1 MTKAKGKFILLIC
14 LVLSLV
20 MMLVLSSC
28 NNTEPPSNDNTGN
41 TGSNTGSSVDSGAGG
56 SSPDVGGGSIPDNP
70 QHQHSYGE
78 FVTIKEPTCT
88 EDGLKAKSCSC
99 GDVVSESIAAT
110 GHSEEIMPA
119 VGSTCTET
127 GLTEGKKCS
136 RCGEILVA
144 QQKTEAKGHTDE
156 ILPAVAPTCTKTGLT
171 EGKKCSVC
179 GEVLINQIILPQS
192 GHTYDDNN
200 DVNCNVCGFIRD
212 VNCTHSNTVTLDPIA
227 PTCTKTGLT
236 EGKKCSACGEILL
249 KQEVLPIAP
258 HSYGEWITTKE
269 PTCLEKGSKEKKCSA
284 CGDTVSEVINA
295 NGHTEEAI
303 KAVAPTCT
311 KTGLTE
317 GKKCSACGE
326 ILLKQEVL
334 PIVPHSYGEWITTKE
349 PTCLEKGSK
358 EKKCSACGDT
368 VSEVI
373 NANGHAEE
381 AIKAVEPTC
390 TKTGLTEGKKCSACG
405 EILLKQEV
413 LPIAPHSYGE
423 WITTKEPTCLEKGSK
438 EKKCSVCGDTVSEAI
453 NANGHTEEAIK
464 AVEPTCTKTGLSEG
478 KKCSVCGEILLKQ
491 EVLPTKEHNY
501 GDGICLACGELQSK
515 GLELTL
521 NEETSTYTI
530 SVGTCTDTKI
540 IIPSKYKNLPV
551 TSIDSDAFSGCESLT
566 SIVIPNS
573 VTSIGEYA
581 FCDCESLTSIVIPNS
596 VTSIGL
602 SAFEGCES
610 LTSIEIP
617 NSVTSIGY
625 YAFSRCT
632 ALEEIYFNAASM
644 ANFSSSNFVFDSAGA
659 NGDGIT
665 VTIGKDVT
673 KIPTYLFCSSSE
685 ITSVIFED
693 VSVCNSIGD
702 YAFYGCESLTS
713 IEIPNSVTSIGY
725 SAFEDCTALEEI
737 YFNAASMADLSSY
750 DDVFDSAGIN
760 GDGITVTIGKDVTKI
775 PAYLFY
781 SYQNSYAPKITSVI
795 FEDVSVCKSI
805 GEYAFYGCASLTSI
819 EIPNSV
825 TSIGEG
831 AFRECTALEEIYFNV
846 ASMADLSS
854 DAFVFDN
861 AGINGDGITVTIG
874 KDVTKIPAYLFS
886 SSFENATNI
895 TSVVFEDVSVC
906 KRIGKYAFEGCTSLT
921 SIEIPNSVTS
931 IGEYAFYGC
940 TSLTS
945 VEIPN
950 SVTSIVEGAFYG
962 CESIEAVYIADLGS
976 WCNISFEDGTANPLS
991 YAKNLYLNKDLVTNL
1006 VIPNSVTSIGDYAF
1020 YGFTALTSIE
1030 IPNSVTSIGSYAF
1043 YGCAS
1048 LISIEIPNSVISI
1061 GSSAFFNCTSL
1072 TNVVIP
1078 NSVTSIGSSAFSDCT
1093 SLTNVVIPN
1102 SVTSIDSDA
1111 FYRCTSLTSIEIPN
1125 SVTSIGNYA
1134 FYRCTSLTSIVIPNS
1149 VISIGNYAFDSCTA
1163 LEEIYFNAASMADLS
1178 SSNGVFNN
1186 AGTNGDGITVTIGKD
1201 VTKIPA
1207 YLFYSSSKITSV
1219 IFDDESVCNSIGDY
1233 AFSGCASL
1241 TSIEIPNSVTSIG
1254 NFAFD
1259 GCTSLKYNEYD
1270 NAYYIGSEEN
1280 PYLVLIKAKDTSIT
1294 SCKINESTR
1303 FIHSNAFHGCTSLT
1317 SIEIPNSVT
1326 SIGGG
1331 AFYNC
1336 KLLTGIEIPNSVT
1349 SIDDYT
1355 FYGCTALTSI
1365 VIPNSVI
1372 SIGKY
1377 AFDSCTALEE
1387 IYFNAAS
1394 MANLSSNNKAFNNAG
1409 INGDGITVT
1418 IGKDVTKI
1426 PAYLF
1431 CPYQNSYAPKITSV
1445 IFEDESVCNS
1455 IGNYAFSGCAS
1466 LTSIEIPNGLTS
1478 IGNYAFYGCKAL
1490 TSIVIPNS
1498 VTSIG
1503 NYAFYNCKLLTGI
1516 EISNGVTSIGN
1527 YAFYGCAS
1535 LTSIEIPNSVTSIGN
1550 SAFYNC
1556 TALTSIVIPNSITSI
1571 SDYTFY
1577 GCASLTSIVIPNSAT
1592 SIGYSAFRDCT
1603 SLTSIVIPSSVTS
1616 IGTYA
1621 FYRCTAL
1628 EEIYFNAASMANL
1641 SSSNGV
1647 FNNAGING
1655 DGITVTIGKDVTK
1668 IPAYLFCPYQNSYA
1682 PKITSVIFENESVCN
1697 SIGDYAF
1704 SGCTALTS
1712 IVIPNSITSIGYYAF
1727 GDCTA
1732 LEEIYFNAASMAD
1745 LSSRSYVFLNAGTN
1759 GDGITVTIG
1768 KDVTKIPA
1776 CLFYSSS
1783 KITSV
1788 IFEDESVCKSIGA
1801 SAFYGCKA
1809 LTSIVIPNSVTSIGG
1824 GAFSGCT
1831 SLMYNE
1837 YDNACYI
1844 GSEENPYL
1852 ILIKAKDT
1860 SITSCKINES
1870 TKFIHYNAFR
1880 GCTSLTSIVIPNSVT
1895 SIGSSAFYGCK
1906 ALTSIVIP
1914 NSVTSISDYT
1924 FYGCTSLTSI
1934 VIPNSVTI
1942 IGNYAFYNC
1951 TALTSIVIP
1960 NSVTS
1965 IGDYAFDSCTSLES
1979 VTIGDSVTSIGRDA
1993 FDDCTALEAVYIT
2006 DLGSW
2011 CNISYEYSSTNPLY
2025 YAKNLYLNGELVTNL
2040 VIPDS
2045 VTSIGFSAFEG
2056 CTSLTSIVIPSSV
2069 TSIGGCAF
2077 SGCTSLTSIVIPNS
2091 ITSIGYYAFEDCT
2104 ALEEIY
2110 FNAASMANLSS
2121 NNNVFNNAG
2130 INGDGITVTIG
2141 KDVTK
2146 IPAYLFCPHQ
2156 NSNAPKITSVVFE
2169 DNSVCKSICKGAF
2182 SGCESIEAVYISDL
2196 DSWCNI
2202 SFEDGTAN
2210 PLRYAKNLYLNKDL
2224 VTDLVIPN
2232 SVTSIGNYAF
2242 YGFTAL
2248 TSIEIPNSITSI
2260 GKYAF
2265 YNCTALTSIVIP
2277 NSVTSIGEGAF
2288 EGCTSLT
2295 SIVIPNSVTSIGNHA
2310 FYGCTSLTSIEISNS
2325 VTSIGVS
2332 TFSGCT
2338 SLTSIVIPNSVTSIG
2353 ASAFYGC
2360 TSLTSIEISNS
2371 VTSIGGCAFEDC
2383 TSLTSIVIPNS
2394 VTSIGSYAFEDCT
2407 ALTIYC
2413 VAESQPS
2420 AWSTY
2425 WNNSGCPVYWYSES
2439 EPTTN
2444 GSFWHYG
2451 TNGELVIW

>member
-1 MTKAKGKFILLIC
+1 M
-14 LVLSLV
+14 
-20 MMLVLSSC
+20 
-28 NNTEPPSNDNTGN
+28 
-41 TGSNTGSSVDSGAGG
+41 
-56 SSPDVGGGSIPDNP
+56 
-70 QHQHSYGE
+70 
-78 FVTIKEPTCT
+78 
-88 EDGLKAKSCSC
+88 
-99 GDVVSESIAAT
+99 
-110 GHSEEIMPA
+110 
-119 VGSTCTET
+119 
-127 GLTEGKKCS
+127 
-136 RCGEILVA
+136 
-144 QQKTEAKGHTDE
+144 
-156 ILPAVAPTCTKTGLT
+156 
-171 EGKKCSVC
+171 
-179 GEVLINQIILPQS
+179 
-192 GHTYDDNN
+192 
-200 DVNCNVCGFIRD
+200 
-212 VNCTHSNTVTLDPIA
+212 
-227 PTCTKTGLT
+227 
-236 EGKKCSACGEILL
+236 
-249 KQEVLPIAP
+249 
-258 HSYGEWITTKE
+258 
-269 PTCLEKGSKEKKCSA
+269 
-284 CGDTVSEVINA
+284 
-295 NGHTEEAI
+295 
-303 KAVAPTCT
+303 
-311 KTGLTE
+311 
-317 GKKCSACGE
+317 
-326 ILLKQEVL
+326 
-334 PIVPHSYGEWITTKE
+334 
-349 PTCLEKGSK
+349 
-358 EKKCSACGDT
+358 
-368 VSEVI
+368 
-373 NANGHAEE
+373 
-381 AIKAVEPTC
+381 
-390 TKTGLTEGKKCSACG
+390 
-405 EILLKQEV
+405 

-775 PAYLFY
+775 PAYLFCP
-781 SYQNSYAPKITSVI
+781 YQNSYAPKITSVI
-795 FEDVSVCKSI
+795 FENESVCNSI
-805 GEYAFYGCASLTSI
+805 GDYAFSGCTALTSI
-819 EIPNSV
+819 VIPNSI
-825 TSIGEG
+825 TSIGYY
-831 AFRECTALEEIYFNV
+831 AFEDCTALEEIYFNA
-846 ASMADLSS
+846 ASMANLSS
-854 DAFVFDN
+854 SNGVFNN

-1727 GDCTA
+1727 EDCTA

-1745 LSSRSYVFLNAGTN
+1745 LSSSNGVFNNAGTN

-2121 NNNVFNNAG
+2121 SNGVFNNAG